1 MKRALIILNI
11 ILITLVVYLDVKA
24 FYKIATKQLDYDPV
38 ASINIKQ
45 ASSPENGAPDPIANY
60 DTIIERNLFNTKKQ
74 SAKNLNTVILETLKE
89 TNLKLK
95 LLGTVTDDR
104 DKAYAIIED
113 ENTRK
118 QNLYRTG
125 DSVQNATVKVILR
138 KKIVLR
144 INNRDEIL
152 TMEETVSSKKD
163 AGSPFLPVAA
173 TPRHISLK
181 KSQIENAFENVNQ
194 LLSQIHIKPYFNKGK
209 PGGLILT
216 GIKPR
221 SFFRKM
227 GLRSGDILTG
237 VDGKDIESVD
247 DAMKFYENLK
257 SASNVTLHLKRRGR
271 TETINYHIE

>member
-1 MKRALIILNI
+1 MKRALSILNI
-11 ILITLVVYLDVKA
+11 ILITLAVYLTVKA
-24 FYKIATKQLDYDPV
+24 FYKVATKQLDYDPLS
-38 ASINIKQ
+38 SINIKQ
-45 ASSPENGAPDPIANY
+45 TSSPENEAPEPIANY

-74 SAKNLNTVILETLKE
+74 PAKNLDAVILETLEE

-95 LLGTVTDDR
+95 LLGTVTGDR

-113 ENTRK
+113 ENTHK

-125 DSVQNATVKVILR
+125 DSVQNATVKIILR
-138 KKIVLR
+138 KKIILR

-152 TMEETVSSKKD
+152 TMEETVSSSKS
-163 AGSPFLPVAA
+163 AARPFLPAAA
-173 TPRHISLK
+173 TSRRISLK
-181 KSQIENAFENVNQ
+181 QSQIEDAFENVNQ
-194 LLSQIHIKPYFNKGK
+194 LLSQIHIKPYFAKGK

-216 GIKPR
+216 GIKPG

-257 SASNVTLHLKRRGR
+257 SASDVTLQLKRRGR

>member
-1 MKRALIILNI
+1 MKRALSILNI
-11 ILITLVVYLDVKA
+11 ILITLAVYLAVKA
-24 FYKIATKQLDYDPV
+24 FYKVATKQLDYDPLS
-38 ASINIKQ
+38 SINIKQ
-45 ASSPENGAPDPIANY
+45 TSSPENEAPEPIANY

-74 SAKNLNTVILETLKE
+74 PAKNLDAVILETLEE

-95 LLGTVTDDR
+95 LLGTVTGDR

-125 DSVQNATVKVILR
+125 DSVQNATVKIILR
-138 KKIVLR
+138 KKIILR

-152 TMEETVSSKKD
+152 TMEETVSSSKS
-163 AGSPFLPVAA
+163 AARPFLPAPA
-173 TPRHISLK
+173 TPRRISLK
-181 KSQIENAFENVNQ
+181 QSQIEDAFENVNQ
-194 LLSQIHIKPYFNKGK
+194 LLSQIRIKPYFDKGK

-216 GIKPR
+216 GIKPG

-257 SASNVTLHLKRRGR
+257 SASDVMLHLKRRGR

>member
-1 MKRALIILNI
+1 MKRALSILNI
-11 ILITLVVYLDVKA
+11 ILITLAVYLAVKA
-24 FYKIATKQLDYDPV
+24 FYKVATKQLDYDPLS
-38 ASINIKQ
+38 SINIKQ
-45 ASSPENGAPDPIANY
+45 TSSPENEAPEPIANY

-74 SAKNLNTVILETLKE
+74 PAKNLDAVILETLEE

-95 LLGTVTDDR
+95 LLGTVTG
-104 DKAYAIIED
+104 DKD

-125 DSVQNATVKVILR
+125 DSVQNATVKIILR
-138 KKIVLR
+138 KKIILR

-152 TMEETVSSKKD
+152 TMEETVSSSKS
-163 AGSPFLPVAA
+163 AARPFLPAPA
-173 TPRHISLK
+173 TPRRISLK
-181 KSQIENAFENVNQ
+181 QSQIEDAFENVNQ
-194 LLSQIHIKPYFNKGK
+194 LLSQIRIKPYFDKGK

-216 GIKPR
+216 GIKPG

-257 SASNVTLHLKRRGR
+257 SASDVMLHLKRRGR